1 MAMQAKDGTPFHSA
15 SRARLH
21 DDMAMEK
28 ENASKP
34 PAKMAGGDGAS
45 KDMSHMDIGE
55 VVAKH
60 GPATKVEVV
69 HDHEAG
75 AHHVTSH
82 HRGAHHK
89 STHGSPKEA
98 HEHGMIAAGHEPSED
113 EETYGGHQTPDDEGA
128 EAGQS
133 IPGLG

>member
-1 MAMQAKDGTPFHSA
+1 MAFPDKAGNVHHSA
-15 SRARLH
+15 SRARLS
-21 DDMAMEK
+21 DDMAMAK

-60 GPATKVEVV
+60 GPAHKVEVM

-75 AHHVTSH
+75 AHSVTSH
-82 HRGAHHK
+82 HKGAHHK
-89 STHGSPKEA
+89 SMHGSAKEA
-98 HEHGMIAAGHEPSED
+98 HDHGAVAAGHEPSED
-113 EETYGGHQTPDDEGA
+113 EDAYGGRETPDEENA